1 MTEPYAHGMLDVGD
15 GNQVYW
21 ETCGNPTGKPLVLL
35 HGGPGVGCNERMRA
49 GFDSEKYRAVLYDQ
63 RGCGRSTPNAADPST
78 DMRHNTTQ
86 HLVADLELL
95 REHLSI
101 NRWLVRGGSWGC
113 TLAMAYALK
122 HPDRVSEI
130 VLSAILLTR
139 RREID
144 WLYGGVSRFFPEEY
158 ERFVAGA
165 DEAASVVPAYA
176 RLLGDPD
183 PAVRE
188 RAALA
193 WARWEETVLSLEPN
207 AKPTSFSTRADD
219 DLIEFVRICS
229 HYYAN
234 YGWLADDELI
244 GNVGRLAGIPGALV
258 HGRLD
263 LSCPVETAYELASA
277 WPGAELFVCDESGHR
292 PSEAKREYLRAALA
306 RFADKTIN

>member
-306 RFADKTIN
+306 RFADKSIN

>member
-244 GNVGRLAGIPGALV
+244 GNVVRLAGIPGALV